1 MSITVPDS
9 SLCYLANSDL
19 DRLRHL
25 SNVLELVEGIDDDRQ
40 TLGPSA
46 VHATQSH
53 SEDCRC
59 YHCSSLCSTLNYAFQ
74 EFAQHL
80 SQLYAKLDTL
90 DLRDADR
97 SLVRVLRLIEAFR
110 ETAGN
115 HIPQDDDSL
124 KEINNIHH
132 SVTHKLLLIA
142 LKEEDHAEAG
152 RLRRILAK
160 HDPRM
165 ASSLSASLSET
176 SKRMRSTFDTLR
188 LPSMVRQAFNISTA
202 IDLYPPL
209 HLALKY
215 RMTAA
220 ICKLG
225 DTELESLWEKDP
237 FKRNAIHVAA
247 AKSNAKFLAK
257 IDLSNQDKAQLL
269 KDQDVFGD
277 TPLMLAAYHGDVNT
291 FQALWDTGVGLDLR
305 DGRGRSIMVIACFA
319 GSLEIV
325 KFLLGRRVSQHD
337 HNVFSRQGPLYVAAA
352 RNKFEICKILLEHNF
367 SGGQF
372 TPLEM
377 KEAVHVA
384 TENGNTRIVKLLCGS
399 NTHTSHTTQRSSDAT
414 QPVQFSAS
422 NGGEISTFQEQ
433 SFNPQNQC
441 PVPPPGPYVSIPNF
455 LLDNSSFP
463 NFPQAASEA
472 PIGPDGG
479 SPMHFD
485 EDPYWE
491 SI

>member
-1 MSITVPDS
+1 M
-9 SLCYLANSDL
+9 

-25 SNVLELVEGIDDDRQ
+25 SNVLELIESIDDDRQ

-46 VHATQSH
+46 IHATQSH

-59 YHCSSLCSTLNYAFQ
+59 SHCSSLHSTLNCAFQ
-74 EFAQHL
+74 EFALHL
-80 SQLYAKLDTL
+80 SQLHAILDTL

-124 KEINNIHH
+124 KKINNIHH
-132 SVTHKLLLIA
+132 GVTHKLFLIA

-160 HDPRM
+160 HDPQM

-176 SKRMRSTFDTLR
+176 SRRMRSTFEMLG
-188 LPSMVRQAFNISTA
+188 LPSTARQAFNISTA
-202 IDLYPPL
+202 TDLYPPL

-215 RMTAA
+215 RITAA

-225 DTELESLWEKDP
+225 DTKLESLWKKDP

-257 IDLSNQDKAQLL
+257 IDLSNQEKVQLL

-305 DGRGRSIMVIACFA
+305 DGCGRSIMVIACFA

-337 HNVFSRQGPLYVAAA
+337 HNVFRRQGPLYVAAA
-352 RNKFEICKILLEHNF
+352 RNNFEICKMLLEHNF

-377 KEAVHVA
+377 EDAIHVA
-384 TENGNTRIVKLLCGS
+384 AESGNTRIVKLLCGS
-399 NTHTSHTTQRSSDAT
+399 NTHTSRTTQHSFDAT
-414 QPVQFSAS
+414 QPVQFSGL
-422 NGGEISTFQEQ
+422 NGGRISTFQEQ
-433 SFNPQNQC
+433 SLNSQNQC
-441 PVPPPGPYVSIPNF
+441 PAPLPGPYVSIPNF
-455 LLDNSSFP
+455 LLGNSNLS
-463 NFPQAASEA
+463 NFPQAVSEA
-472 PIGPDGG
+472 TVGPDGG
-479 SPMHFD
+479 SPMHYD
-485 EDPYWE
+485 EGPYWDP
-491 SI
+491 SILDENQPFG